1 MEVPGP
7 AAARPGGAPVA
18 AHPPRVTASGRQDS
32 VTATPGCGCAPPGA
46 GADAGHEPAC
56 PRYWDHL
63 DGAAA
68 VVTACR
74 YAQAVASYD
83 QDRAGRGGDPPGRL
97 WPAEGM
103 AVGIAARAAELELE
117 TP

>member
-1 MEVPGP
+1 MEPPVSVATQRPESVTPGP
-7 AAARPGGAPVA
+7 
-18 AHPPRVTASGRQDS
+18 
-32 VTATPGCGCAPPGA
+32 CGCEPDSPGR
-46 GADAGHEPAC
+46 ADAGHEPAC